1 MKTLFG
7 YFLRGCLLLLPAAA
21 TVYIAFLIFRAIDNM
36 VPVGVPGLGFLL
48 TVVVITL
55 GGFLT
60 SNVVGRAAFD
70 VTDRWLA
77 RVPLAKLI
85 YTSIRDLINAFV
97 GDKKRFDRPVAVTI
111 VPGSRIRA
119 LGFVTRDGLEPL
131 GMGDQVAV
139 YLPQSYNFAGNLVV
153 VPRDQIEP
161 LTVSTT
167 DLMTFIV
174 SGGVSGL
181 GIEPAPV
188 RPSAVAPRGR
198 TLLGLGPKS
207 EGESGADDNSGKSTK

>member
-1 MKTLFG
+1 L
-7 YFLRGCLLLLPAAA
+7 
-21 TVYIAFLIFRAIDNM
+21 
-36 VPVGVPGLGFLL
+36 VPVGVPGLGFVL

-70 VTDRWLA
+70 VTDRWLT
-77 RVPLAKLI
+77 RVPLAKLV

-97 GDKKRFDRPVAVTI
+97 GDKKRFDRPVAVTLA
-111 VPGSRIRA
+111 PGSRIRA
-119 LGFVTRDGLEPL
+119 LGFVTRDGLDSL

-139 YLPQSYNFAGNLVV
+139 YFPQSYNFAGNLLV
-153 VPRDQIEP
+153 VPRDQVEP
-161 LTVSTT
+161 LKVSTT

-181 GIEPAPV
+181 GIEPEPFG
-188 RPSAVAPRGR
+188 RPSTGARGR
-198 TLLGLGPKS
+198 TLVGLGPKK
-207 EGESGADDNSGKSTK
+207 EGTADKDRKNDKLL